1 MSTPVAFQAPIDI
14 MNRALQRVGQTRIA
28 SLTEDSKACDE
39 VTFCYDKLRIAE
51 MRRNVWVFS
60 IRTAALRP
68 YNPPVPANT
77 QTGAAA
83 TLGTMQ
89 LVPAAWSATNNYL
102 PGSIVSFT
110 NGRYYFSRDANLNS
124 SPDTN
129 PIDWAQYFGPRTV
142 EPYDTTGKT
151 TYYPGE
157 LVYTLSGTTPTVF
170 LTLAQT
176 TDVPTTTIAWAA
188 TTYYN
193 AGDTVTGSD
202 ANKYQSKIDLNNNID
217 PVSDAGVHWATL
229 PVANQPDTHA
239 GQNWMQIDATVKS
252 LTFIYPVGAGPSFQ
266 TNTMNVYFLPYG
278 YLRQAPQ
285 NPKAGSNTFLGGP
298 SGNQYNDWQFQGA
311 QLLTRQSG
319 VLILRFAA
327 DIADVTLMDSMF
339 CEGLS
344 CRIGIEVCEP
354 LTQSVSKLQGIT
366 AEYKTF
372 MGDARAVN
380 GIEAGPVEAPEDDFI
395 SCRI

>member
-1 MSTPVAFQAPIDI
+1 MSIPVSFQLPIDV
-14 MNRALQRVGQTRIA
+14 MNRALQRVGSTRIA

-39 VTFCYDKLRIAE
+39 VTFCYDKLRVAE

-60 IRTAALRP
+60 IRNAALRP
-68 YNPPVPANT
+68 YNPPVPANAA
-77 QTGAAA
+77 TGAAA

-89 LVPAAWSATNNYL
+89 LVPAAWLITNNYL
-102 PGSIVSFT
+102 PGSITTF
-110 NGRYYFSRDANLNS
+110 NNKWYFSRTANLGS
-124 SPDTN
+124 EPDTT
-129 PIDWAQYFGPRTV
+129 PSDWGQYFGPRTV

-157 LVYTLSGTTPTVF
+157 LVYTLAGTTPTVF
-170 LTLAQT
+170 LALAQT
-176 TDVPTTTIAWAA
+176 TDVPTTTIPWIA
-188 TTYYN
+188 TTFYN
-193 AGDTVTGSD
+193 LGDTVTGSD
-202 ANKYQSKIDLNNNID
+202 LSKYQSKLDLNVNIN
-217 PVSDAGVHWATL
+217 PVGDVGVHWAPL

-239 GQNWMQIDATVKS
+239 GQNWMQIDAAVKS
-252 LTFIYPVGAGPSFQ
+252 LLFIYPVGAGPSFQ
-266 TNTMNVYFLPYG
+266 TNTRNVYFLPNG

-298 SGNQYNDWQFQGA
+298 SGNQYNDWEFQGSH
-311 QLLTRQSG
+311 LLTRQSG

-344 CRIGIEVCEP
+344 CRIGIEVCEA
-354 LTQSVSKLQGIT
+354 LTQSVSKLSGIT

>member
-1 MSTPVAFQAPIDI
+1 MSVPVAFTAPIDI

-142 EPYDTTGKT
+142 EPYDTTGNT
-151 TYYPGE
+151 ALLGANLLYEMLCVLPG
-157 LVYTLSGTTPTVF
+157 V
-170 LTLAQT
+170 
-176 TDVPTTTIAWAA
+176 
-188 TTYYN
+188 
-193 AGDTVTGSD
+193 
-202 ANKYQSKIDLNNNID
+202 
-217 PVSDAGVHWATL
+217 
-229 PVANQPDTHA
+229 
-239 GQNWMQIDATVKS
+239 
-252 LTFIYPVGAGPSFQ
+252 
-266 TNTMNVYFLPYG
+266 
-278 YLRQAPQ
+278 RQ
-285 NPKAGSNTFLGGP
+285 
-298 SGNQYNDWQFQGA
+298 
-311 QLLTRQSG
+311 R
-319 VLILRFAA
+319 
-327 DIADVTLMDSMF
+327 
-339 CEGLS
+339 
-344 CRIGIEVCEP
+344 
-354 LTQSVSKLQGIT
+354 
-366 AEYKTF
+366 
-372 MGDARAVN
+372 
-380 GIEAGPVEAPEDDFI
+380 
-395 SCRI
+395 